1 MTNQIVYLVLCII
14 INHEK
19 LINFL
24 KSVIRYFRDFIR
36 TNQIVY
42 LVLCITKEY
51 EKFNDFLKK
60 VLSGFYGFYRRVIGV
75 GSYVN

>member
-51 EKFNDFLKK
+51 EKFNDLKK
-60 VLSGFYGFYRRVIGV
+60 KCYQVFMGFTGG
-75 GSYVN
+75 